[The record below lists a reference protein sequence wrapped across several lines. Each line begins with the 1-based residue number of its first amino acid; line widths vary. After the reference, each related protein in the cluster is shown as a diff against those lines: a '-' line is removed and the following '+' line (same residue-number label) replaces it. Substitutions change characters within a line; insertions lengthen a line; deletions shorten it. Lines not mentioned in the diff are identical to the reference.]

1 LACVEQFV
9 IQNQG
14 QEARH
19 DGREMLL
26 VSVLQVSAG
35 ISRNLRKLRR
45 HT

>member
-26 VSVLQVSAG
+26 VSVAASFSS